1 MTYRGSISRR
11 SAFGACLS
19 LALVAGPS
27 VAQDASDAEQ
37 IRKLGKCRG
46 CSFAGLNV
54 SERVLYGLDLK
65 DSTLRGV
72 AFDGADLSLAIFANA
87 VLENVSFAGAD
98 LSGANFAQTRLVNVT
113 FLGADLRAAVFEGA
127 ILEETDLS
135 AGRLCNTQMPD
146 DSTDNSGCN

>member
-1 MTYRGSISRR
+1 MTYPGSIPRR

-19 LALVAGPS
+19 FALAAGPS

-37 IRKLGKCRG
+37 IRKLGKCRE
-46 CSFAGLNV
+46 CSFEGLNL
-54 SERVLYGLDLK
+54 SGRVLYGLDLRGA
-65 DSTLRGV
+65 TLQGV
-72 AFDGADLSLAIFANA
+72 TFDGADLSLAIFGNA
-87 VLENVSFAGAD
+87 VLENVSFDGAD
-98 LSGANFAQTRLVNVT
+98 LSGANFVRARLVNVT
-113 FLGADLRAAVFEGA
+113 FLGADLGAAVFEGA